1 MDAGEESVDIRS
13 CKFEA
18 FGCPAEG
25 NASRCPD
32 RKDGDQTEN
41 RYCACAYTGP
51 LCGTCERKHFVSW
64 AGSECKPCGD
74 SESHIP
80 TIGLAAGVAVLGAA
94 ALVTTGL
101 LRNSI
106 KASARFERLRHFKR
120 LGWVK
125 AQILFYMGQV
135 ISEFARI
142 SSDTSK
148 SGEYKTPASTF
159 AGALSVTNLDV
170 LGFGEFYG
178 VSIVQNISE

>member
-1 MDAGEESVDIRS
+1 MCVDLGAGDDSVDIRN
-13 CKFEA
+13 CKFGA

-25 NASRCPD
+25 NATQCPD
-32 RKDGDQTEN
+32 RQDDDQTKYS
-41 RYCACAYTGP
+41 YCACAYTGP
-51 LCGTCERKHFVSW
+51 LCATCERKHFVSW

-80 TIGLAAGVAVLGAA
+80 TIGLAIGVAVLGFAA
-94 ALVTTGL
+94 FAIIRL
-101 LRNSI
+101 LRKSI
-106 KASARFERLRHFKR
+106 KGSTRFIRLRYFKR
-120 LGWVK
+120 LGMVK

-142 SSDTSK
+142 SSATSK

-170 LGFGEFYG
+170 LGFGEFC
-178 VSIVQNISE
+178 SRP